1 MKVSTFTIEF
11 HDGFSSDVLKLIF
24 SHNVNSYKE
33 VANTK
38 AYTIE
43 MLLGQVRGF
52 VGRSLNITIHVV

>member
-1 MKVSTFTIEF
+1 MMSHKRQTRSITSE
-11 HDGFSSDVLKLIF
+11 SDVLKLIF

-43 MLLGQVRGF
+43 MLLGQVGGF